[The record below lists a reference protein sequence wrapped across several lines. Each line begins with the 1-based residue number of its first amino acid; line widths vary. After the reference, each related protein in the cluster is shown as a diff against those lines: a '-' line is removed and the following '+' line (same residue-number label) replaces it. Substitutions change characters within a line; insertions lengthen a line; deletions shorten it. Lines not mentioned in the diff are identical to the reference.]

1 MDGVC
6 ILQTSMVFFE
16 IFPEESQTRGVK
28 TCTGVGNC
36 MQAEDETGEGC
47 ISPLSSSVVGKR
59 RAQPTVCAGRSSF
72 QMFRS
77 FSESPDL

>member
-6 ILQTSMVFFE
+6 TLQTLMIFFE
-16 IFPEESQTRGVK
+16 IFSEESQTRDAK
-28 TCTGVGNC
+28 TRTDAGNC

-47 ISPLSSSVVGKR
+47 VSPLSSSVVGKR
-59 RAQPTVCAGRSSF
+59 RTQPTVCAGRSSF
-72 QMFRS
+72 QTFRS